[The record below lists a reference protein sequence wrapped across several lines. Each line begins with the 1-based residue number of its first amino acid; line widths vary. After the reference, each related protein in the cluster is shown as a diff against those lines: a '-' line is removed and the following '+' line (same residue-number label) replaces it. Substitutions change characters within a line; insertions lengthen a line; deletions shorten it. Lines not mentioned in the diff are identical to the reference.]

1 MRSWGATVLQRE
13 ENSSNRLR
21 GETLTLIAADSWEE
35 GRVREREE
43 HGNKVNRGWKRI
55 QCRLGWRESSGSGV
69 RVRQTGSS
77 PLSFLGRPTCRQRLI
92 SGCGDHT
99 QTSQHFFYSHS
110 PVCYCLFHTAYIHWT
125 VHQSGAVGGR
135 SCKSLFSRNMFSVFI
150 VEPIRQKSNYD
161 LCVPVCLQLSAF
173 MLYPF

>member
-1 MRSWGATVLQRE
+1 MHSQLLCLCAHEARQCFSGRRTAVIG
-13 ENSSNRLR
+13 SG

-69 RVRQTGSS
+69 RVRQTGSF
-77 PLSFLGRPTCRQRLI
+77 PLSFPGRPTCRQRLF

-99 QTSQHFFYSHS
+99 QTSRHFFYSHS
-110 PVCYCLFHTAYIHWT
+110 PVCYCLFRTAYIHWT
-125 VHQSGAVGGR
+125 VHQSGQQWMGGAVNL
-135 SCKSLFSRNMFSVFI
+135 SSVEI
-150 VEPIRQKSNYD
+150 QYV
-161 LCVPVCLQLSAF
+161 LSFYRWANKTEE
-173 MLYPF
+173 